1 MSRLGLEAVL
11 SRDVNARS
19 TGCGGAPALTGAGA
33 VCLEMALC
41 TFKAPCLGFQ
51 SSLATLMLKHSG
63 KELVARIKR
72 CPAGDLPLTDCLRFS
87 RGHVRYVSLRAGGH
101 LTERTELSNI
111 VSWFPDRPHELWYAI
126 LDAKLTKVVPIDVLP
141 MLPKR
146 AAFALLMSGRYD
158 LSRTMVLDL
167 VPKALVSHVVSRHAQ
182 AMAPLD
188 WVTHNLRGDDLV
200 ATLTAISEHRNLP
213 SGYVLASAI
222 PTTFKI
228 DLLQKSGCLSRM
240 TPEELVAAFPGH
252 LLPCVLAGG
261 RPSTFPPDWLKDHL
275 EGADLFFVL
284 VLGGHLGSLSAD
296 WIVANLPWSLVGN
309 ALAGR
314 TDLDPEWVVANVPRK
329 DVLKCLGNI
338 SNLPLDFLEANVH
351 VDDLYHAVVIGG
363 HASKLPR
370 EWFLEKLPAKFALR
384 GMSVYGHIGP
394 EDRDFLFSGSFPGT
408 ALLDTVISNG
418 MDPGHDMTLEQL
430 SVAYGPD
437 ALFRALSHMNRI
449 NSEFVDD
456 LATVLSPDD
465 MKDVL
470 IAKGCVD
477 EDEFARF
484 LGGELLLEA
493 LLEADIL
500 DQCSIEYLC
509 DNFRGRLLFR
519 ALEAGDHFTTGAV
532 DTDCVLELFEDPGLA
547 MEALEASGTMSM
559 LTHEQAVRAFGSST
573 ALLRLALVSAWE
585 TPVMDP
591 DDLIPLFG
599 DDKDS
604 LAAVVRETTAYARM
618 DPDDFPKYG
627 IPV

>member
-1 MSRLGLEAVL
+1 MEAVL

-19 TGCGGAPALTGAGA
+19 TGCAPALTGAGA
-33 VCLEMALC
+33 VRLEMALC
-41 TFKAPCLGFQ
+41 TFKAPCLGFR
-51 SSLATLMLKHSG
+51 SPLATLMLKHSG

-72 CPAGDLPLTDCLRFS
+72 CPAGDLPLADCLRFS
-87 RGHVRYVSLRAGGH
+87 RGHVRYVSLRAGQH
-101 LTERTELSNI
+101 LTPGLELDRL

-126 LDAKLTKVVPIDVLP
+126 LDAKLTKAVPIDVLP
-141 MLPKR
+141 KLPKR

-167 VPKALVSHVVSRHAQ
+167 VPKALVSKLVSRH

-188 WVTHNLRGDDLV
+188 WVTHNLQGDDLV
-200 ATLTAISEHRNLP
+200 ATLSAISEHRNLP
-213 SGYVLASAI
+213 SAYVLTSEI

-228 DLLQKSGCLSRM
+228 DLLQKSGCLARM

-252 LLPCVLAGG
+252 LLPCVLTSVRASALT
-261 RPSTFPPDWLKDHL
+261 PEWLKDHF
-275 EGADLFFVL
+275 EGAELFFVL

-296 WIVANLPWSLVGN
+296 WVVANLSGLLVGN

-338 SNLPLDFLEANVH
+338 SELPLDFLEANVH
-351 VDDLYHAVVIGG
+351 GDDLYHAVVIGG

-384 GMSVYGHIGP
+384 GMSVYGHIRP

-408 ALLDTVISNG
+408 ALLDAVICNG

-430 SVAYGPD
+430 SAAYGPD

-456 LATVLSPDD
+456 LATVLSPED

-493 LLEADIL
+493 LLEADVL

-509 DNFRGRLLFR
+509 DNFRGQLLFR

-573 ALLRLALVSAWE
+573 TLLRLALVSAWE
-585 TPVMDP
+585 TPVTDP